1 MNYDTVC
8 CVRDLRRASLHARCR
23 GPMDDTGND
32 DVTFSHGPVHMLV
45 NILKR
50 LGHNKLHY
58 GHVYSV

>member
-1 MNYDTVC
+1 
-8 CVRDLRRASLHARCR
+8 
-23 GPMDDTGND
+23 MDDTGND